1 MKIIK
6 MRIFIPIL
14 ILILSFQSLSR
25 ADDIKD
31 FQIEGITIKDSLL
44 NYFSIKEINNSEIQ
58 MYRIPEKFKYERIY
72 LDNFNFKNFEYLA
85 IDIKMNDN
93 KYIIYGVTGMIDYK
107 EKEECKIKQNEINN
121 SIKSFISVDP
131 DIITIDSEY
140 DETGESKVHYISY
153 KLNSGYIQVICHL
166 FAEHTKIKSGLDLSI
181 RTNEF
186 QNWLNGVD

>member
-1 MKIIK
+1 
-6 MRIFIPIL
+6 MRIFLPIL
-14 ILILSFQSLSR
+14 ILILSFQSWSR

-44 NYFSIKEINNSEIQ
+44 NYFSLEEINNSEIQ
-58 MYRIPEKFKYERIY
+58 MYRIPEKFKYERIF

-107 EKEECKIKQNEINN
+107 AKEECKMKQNEINN
-121 SIKSFISVDP
+121 NIKSFFSVDP
-131 DIITIDSEY
+131 DIITVDSEY
-140 DETGESKVHYISY
+140 DKTGESKIHYISY

-166 FAEHTKIKSGLDLSI
+166 YAEHTKIKSGLDLSI

-186 QNWLNGVD
+186 QNWLDGVD